1 MKSETIE
8 ITPCTDEV
16 VLQESRPEF
25 RDMVGLRSAKLTNIV
40 FQQGF
45 AQLIPNG
52 ILFTVR

>member
-25 RDMVGLRSAKLTNIV
+25 RDMVGPSSAKLTNIV